1 MTASMKQWLLEI
13 RTVSTEVG
21 QLAIE
26 NMENRTRFWRTR
38 RERDPLLRMSRVGS
52 AVEFVTYEKNECK
65 QACIPAA
72 EEWLTEHRIVDVLN
86 NDKLKVDFKPLFE
99 CIHIYDTL
107 GSLEEL
113 RISYQ
118 ADRKV
123 LRLSSHPMCHFDL
136 EPRLNLT

>member
-1 MTASMKQWLLEI
+1 MKQWLLEI

-65 QACIPAA
+65 RACTPAA
-72 EEWLTEHRIVDVLN
+72 EE
-86 NDKLKVDFKPLFE
+86 
-99 CIHIYDTL
+99 
-107 GSLEEL
+107 
-113 RISYQ
+113 
-118 ADRKV
+118 
-123 LRLSSHPMCHFDL
+123 
-136 EPRLNLT
+136 